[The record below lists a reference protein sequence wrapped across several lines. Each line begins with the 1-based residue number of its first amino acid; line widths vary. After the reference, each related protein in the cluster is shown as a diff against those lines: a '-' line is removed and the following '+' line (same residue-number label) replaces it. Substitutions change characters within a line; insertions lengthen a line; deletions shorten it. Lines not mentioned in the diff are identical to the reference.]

1 MQSVRVTNHETRNTA
16 FMVVRFVVHA
26 KGPHDQK
33 SPARTA
39 RRPVTAF
46 LLALVRYG
54 AAWAAHCP

>member
-46 LLALVRYG
+46 LLALVRLWCG
-54 AAWAAHCP
+54 